1 MAGASRSYREKHFLF
16 SIKCVSNRFSM
27 HTVTL
32 IEEVLVYL
40 PLILA
45 LFFLFSRRLR
55 KRCLHAIHEVSQVLR
70 HRSDQLQACRL

>member
-1 MAGASRSYREKHFLF
+1 
-16 SIKCVSNRFSM
+16 M
-27 HTVTL
+27 HTLTL

-45 LFFLFSRRLR
+45 LLFLFSRRLR
-55 KRCLHAIHEVSQVLR
+55 KRRLHAIHEVSQVLR